1 MRSFVGGCR
10 VVLCAAV
17 LLAGAS
23 AMVAA
28 DTTPVNG
35 TGLLDAAEAGD
46 HAAAMRLMT
55 AKGANVNAAYVNT
68 AGADGA
74 TAIMYAAANGDL
86 ELVRALIKAGANVKL
101 ENQFGSS
108 ALTEAA
114 IIGSAPV
121 IDALLKAGADPNFK
135 TPNGETPLMAAA
147 RSGKVDAAKAL
158 LDAGADINAKE
169 TWGEQS
175 ALMWAAA
182 HSQAGMVKFLAS
194 YKGPSGGANLNEHGK
209 INQWERKVIQE
220 PRPKDMNKGGFTA
233 LHYAAREG
241 CAACVQNLLA
251 AGADPD
257 SEDPD
262 RETPLLLALE
272 NMHFDTA
279 AELVKGGADLDK
291 WDLFGR
297 SPVYMAADVSTL
309 PMKGNGA
316 MAVLPSP
323 DKLTAVDAG
332 RMMLERGAD
341 PNIQLKRRPPYRDV
355 PQDRG
360 GDGMLAQGATPLL
373 RAARGGDD
381 KFVALLLEFKALVDL
396 PSKEG
401 ITPLMAAAGVD
412 YGTRVTRGRNR
423 TDEGVL
429 ASMELLIKAGANVNA
444 RDMVDRGGGGGRGG
458 GGARGGGGGAAGGGA
473 GAAGGGARGGGGG
486 ARGGGRGGG
495 APAGPAPTAAVIT
508 GVPAP
513 AEDSASARIAQ
524 TFRRGSQM
532 PSANAVPNQT
542 ALHGAAEHGFDK
554 FIEFLAAN
562 GADLTAKDAS
572 GRTPLDVARG
582 AGGARGGADAFP
594 KTVALLE
601 SLMQAKGIP
610 VPTVAGR

>member
-1 MRSFVGGCR
+1 MNRF
-10 VVLCAAV
+10 AAASAA
-17 LLAGAS
+17 LLVGAS
-23 AMVAA
+23 MMM
-28 DTTPVNG
+28 
-35 TGLLDAAEAGD
+35 AAEMTPLAAIENGD
-46 HAAAMRLMT
+46 HSTAMRLAAT
-55 AKGANVNAAYVNT
+55 KGANVNAA
-68 AGADGA
+68 GPDGT

-101 ENQFGSS
+101 ANQLGTS
-108 ALTEAA
+108 AITEAA
-114 IIGSAPV
+114 IIGNAPI
-121 IDALLKAGADPNFK
+121 IDALIKAGADPNFR
-135 TPNGETPLMAAA
+135 TTDGETPLMEAA
-147 RSGKVDAAKAL
+147 RSGHMEAAKVLLAAKA
-158 LDAGADINAKE
+158 DVNAKE
-169 TWGEQS
+169 NWGGQS

-182 HSQAGMVKFLAS
+182 LSQADMVKFLAS
-194 YKGPSGGANLNEHGK
+194 KDANLNDHGK

-241 CAACVQNLLA
+241 CALCVQYLLEA
-251 AGADPD
+251 HADPD

-272 NMHFDTA
+272 NLHFDTA
-279 AELVKGGADLDK
+279 AVLIKGGADLDK

-309 PMKGNGA
+309 PLKGNGA
-316 MAVLPSP
+316 MAVLPSA
-323 DKLTAVDAG
+323 DKLTAVDVG
-332 RMMLERGAD
+332 RMMLEKGAN

-381 KFVALLLEFKALVDL
+381 KFTALLLEYHALVDL

-412 YGTRVTRGRNR
+412 YGQRVTRGRNR
-423 TDEGVL
+423 TDDGVL
-429 ASMELLIKAGANVNA
+429 ATMALLIKAGANVNA
-444 RDMVDRGGGGGRGG
+444 RDVLDRNAFGGRGGGGRGG
-458 GGARGGGGGAAGGGA
+458 APPAAA
-473 GAAGGGARGGGGG
+473 
-486 ARGGGRGGG
+486 GGGRGGRGG
-495 APAGPAPTAAVIT
+495 APAAAAPTENANSFAA
-508 GVPAP
+508 G
-513 AEDSASARIAQ
+513 DSASARIAA

-532 PSANAVPNQT
+532 PSANATPNQT

-554 FIEFLAAN
+554 FIEFLVAN
-562 GADLTAKDAS
+562 GADLTAKDAN

-582 AGGARGGADAFP
+582 AGGQRGGADAFP

-601 SLMQAKGIP
+601 KLMKEKGLP
-610 VPTVAGR
+610 VPGVAGT

>member
-1 MRSFVGGCR
+1 MRGFV
-10 VVLCAAV
+10 AAV
-17 LLAGAS
+17 AVLAGTSMLFAGGPSLLETAESGDHVS
-23 AMVAA
+23 AMQLLSAKGTDVNFAAA
-28 DTTPVNG
+28 DG
-35 TGLLDAAEAGD
+35 T
-46 HAAAMRLMT
+46 
-55 AKGANVNAAYVNT
+55 
-68 AGADGA
+68 

-101 ENQFGSS
+101 ANQFGTS
-108 ALTEAA
+108 AITEAA
-114 IIGSAPV
+114 IIGSAP
-121 IDALLKAGADPNFK
+121 IIEALLKAGADPNFK

-147 RSGKVDAAKAL
+147 RTGKIDAAKAL
-158 LDAGADINAKE
+158 LAAGADINAKE

-182 HSQAGMVKFLAS
+182 QSQADMVKFLAS
-194 YKGPSGGANLNEHGK
+194 NGANLNDHGK
-209 INQWERKVIQE
+209 VNQWERKVIQE
-220 PRPKDMNKGGFTA
+220 PRPKDMNKGGFTP

-241 CAACVQNLLA
+241 CAACVQNLLT

-279 AELVKGGADLDK
+279 AVLVKGGADLDK

-309 PMKGNGA
+309 PTKGNGA
-316 MAVLPSP
+316 VAVLPSP
-323 DKLTAVDAG
+323 DKLTAVDVG
-332 RMMLERGAD
+332 RMMLEKGAN

-360 GDGMLAQGATPLL
+360 GDTMLAQGATPLL
-373 RAARGGDD
+373 RAARGGDP
-381 KFVALLLEFKALVDL
+381 KFTALLLEYKALVDL

-412 YGTRVTRGRNR
+412 YGSRVTRGRNR

-429 ASMELLIKAGANVNA
+429 ATMDLLVKAGANVNA
-444 RDMVDRGGGGGRGG
+444 RSVLDRNLGFGRPG
-458 GGARGGGGGAAGGGA
+458 GGAFGA
-473 GAAGGGARGGGGG
+473 GESVG
-486 ARGGGRGGG
+486 
-495 APAGPAPTAAVIT
+495 
-508 GVPAP
+508 
-513 AEDSASARIAQ
+513 ARIAQ
-524 TFRRGSQM
+524 QNAHRGSQM
-532 PSANAVPNQT
+532 PGANAVPNQT

-554 FIEFLAAN
+554 FIEFLVAN
-562 GADLTAKDAS
+562 GADLSAKDAG

-601 SLMQAKGIP
+601 SLMKEKGIP
-610 VPTVAGR
+610 VAAVTAREEK